1 MTNISTAN
9 IYKPIFYRIYNPDE
23 NEKFQKTTQI
33 PAIRILDTL
42 KEQLKELIKLRN
54 PAKKLTN
61 EEYEQQLVPL
71 LGNKT
76 IEEYGV
82 WVFYEWNHTLVHT
95 LDEAEF
101 IEVRTSRNQYK
112 ITQQERDMLATKKIG
127 VVGLSVGQSIAL
139 TLAIERVCGEIRL
152 ADFDTLELSNLNRIR
167 SGIHNLG
174 VPKVIIAA
182 REIAEIDP
190 YLHVTLFP
198 EGITDENID
207 AFFGTGNARL
217 DILVEV
223 CDGLDIKI
231 KSRHKAR
238 ELKIPVVMD
247 TNDKG
252 MVDIERFDLEPDRPI
267 LHGLAG
273 DLNPDNIKGLTNEE
287 KIPYILKMIGAGQ
300 ISTRLKA
307 SMLEVEQTLNTWPQL
322 ASSVQLGGA
331 ATTDICRRIL
341 LKQLNVSGRFYIDLE
356 ELVKDPTP
364 NPRIKETYKNPFH
377 PLTATLIESITD
389 TYIADHPHSVNAIPF
404 ETISVIVQAA
414 CGSPSAGNNQ
424 PWKWRYKDGR
434 LLLLHD
440 RHRSWSWGD
449 YAEMGSL
456 MSLGC
461 ALETVTLK
469 SAELG
474 LQAAI
479 QMIEDPGAYLVA
491 EVDFTTGFSAPANI
505 LTLASGLNIRQT
517 NRKNAEKITISPDI
531 ISCIEHEVSNIP
543 GMQFFFTS
551 DETQLTQLGKIL
563 ASCDRIRL
571 LHELGHEEF
580 YHEIRWSKEEALQK
594 RDGIELS
601 SVNLT
606 ESEKAGFFV
615 ANDYNAVKFLKEMN
629 LGSGFKR
636 LSTKSIQ
643 YASGIG
649 IICADGFNRNNLL
662 NAGSAVMR
670 AWITTNLNNL
680 AFYPM
685 LSAPFFF
692 NRLIHGKGVD
702 IPEQFVGE
710 LTELRETF
718 LKIFPLK
725 DNLAEVF
732 LFRLSKQEETSPK
745 TQRLDI
751 KDTFYY

>member
-1 MTNISTAN
+1 MSNTSTAK
-9 IYKPIFYRIYNPDE
+9 IYKPLFFRIHNTSQR
-23 NEKFQKTTQI
+23 EKFDELLKL
-33 PAIRILDTL
+33 PALKVFDTL
-42 KEQLKELIKLRN
+42 KDQLKELIKLRN
-54 PAKKLTN
+54 PHKKLTPA
-61 EEYEQQLVPL
+61 EYEEQLLPL
-71 LGNKT
+71 LGEKT
-76 IEEYGV
+76 LEEYGV
-82 WVFYEWNHTLVHT
+82 WVYYEWNHTLVHT

-112 ITQQERDMLATKKIG
+112 ITQQERDLLATKKIG

-139 TLAIERVCGEIRL
+139 TLAIERVCGELRL

-190 YLHVTLFP
+190 YLKVTLYP
-198 EGITDENID
+198 DGITDENID
-207 AFFGTGNARL
+207 AFFGTDKNKL
-217 DILVEV
+217 DILIEV

-238 ELKIPVVMD
+238 ALQIPVVMD

-252 MVDIERFDLEPDRPI
+252 MVDIERFDLEPERPI

-273 DLNPDNIKGLTNEE
+273 DLNPDTIKGLTNEE
-287 KIPYILKMIGAGQ
+287 KIPYILKMIGAEQ

-331 ATTDICRRIL
+331 ATTDICRRML
-341 LKQLNVSGRFYIDLE
+341 LKQLNISGRFYIDLE
-356 ELVKDPTP
+356 ELVKEPTP
-364 NPRIKETYKNPFH
+364 NTAVKEHGKNPFE
-377 PLTATLIESITD
+377 PLTQSLTERIAETYMAQHPATASD
-389 TYIADHPHSVNAIPF
+389 APF
-404 ETISVIVQAA
+404 ETISEIVQAA
-414 CGSPSAGNNQ
+414 CNAPSAGNNQ

-440 RHRSWSWGD
+440 RYRSWSWGD
-449 YAEMGSL
+449 YGEMGSL

-469 SAELG
+469 AAELG
-474 LQAAI
+474 YKANI
-479 QMIEDPGAYLVA
+479 QFIQDPNACIVA
-491 EVDFTTGFSAPANI
+491 EVRLLKEDSAPSN
-505 LTLASGLNIRQT
+505 LLSLASGLNIRQT
-517 NRKNAEKITISPDI
+517 NRRNAERIVISPDI
-531 ISCIEHEVSNIP
+531 ISQIEQSVSTVPN
-543 GMQFFFTS
+543 MKFFFTS
-551 DETQLTQLGKIL
+551 DEKQLAQLGTIL

-594 RDGIELS
+594 KDGIDLS
-601 SVNLT
+601 LVNLT

-643 YASGIG
+643 SASGIG
-649 IICADGFNRNNLL
+649 IICVDGFNRTNLL
-662 NAGSAVMR
+662 TVGSAVMR
-670 AWITTNLNNL
+670 AWITANLNNL
-680 AFYPM
+680 AVYPM

-692 NRLIHGKGVD
+692 NRLVHGKGID
-702 IPEQFVGE
+702 IPQQFMGE

-732 LFRLSKQEETSPK
+732 LFRLSKQEETSPR

-751 KDTFYY
+751 KDTFFY